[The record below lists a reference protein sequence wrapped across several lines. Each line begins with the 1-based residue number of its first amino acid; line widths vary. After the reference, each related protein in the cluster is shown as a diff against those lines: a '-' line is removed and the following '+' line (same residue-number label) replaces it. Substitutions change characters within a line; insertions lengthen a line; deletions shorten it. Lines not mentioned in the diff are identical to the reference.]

1 VSAPGL
7 GILVVQIDDG
17 DHLGLAAQHIKVL
30 REPDHILLAQ
40 VESVPHRKI
49 IVGAKCS
56 NCLVEILIVAMLSHD
71 YFWRKFNRVGV
82 GIVDLEHEVVDVLVL
97 FALKH
102 EAEVELVSIRDVVLL
117 LEQILGL
124 AVME

>member
-1 VSAPGL
+1 MSHQGSLDGDGHVGFDDDWGSLVLLSGTRSIGFDDALLHLVSAPGL

-40 VESVPHRKI
+40 VESGPHRKI

-56 NCLVEILIVAMLSHD
+56 NCLVEILIVTMLSDD
-71 YFWRKFNRVGV
+71 YFWRKFDRV
-82 GIVDLEHEVVDVLVL
+82 
-97 FALKH
+97 
-102 EAEVELVSIRDVVLL
+102 
-117 LEQILGL
+117 
-124 AVME
+124 